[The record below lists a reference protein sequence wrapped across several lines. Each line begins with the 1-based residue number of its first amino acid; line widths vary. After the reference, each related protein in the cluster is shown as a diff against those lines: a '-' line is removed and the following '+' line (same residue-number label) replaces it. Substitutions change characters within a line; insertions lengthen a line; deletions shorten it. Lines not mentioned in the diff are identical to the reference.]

1 VDLFCAVEARGR
13 KFEHIITDDWLEQ
26 EDTRA
31 QFLAALWALV
41 RYWQQCGCNR
51 HDHLLASFEEWS
63 AIVGGIVVEAGFCDP
78 IKAAPELAMDEQGEA
93 FKRLF
98 CALAADLPTGTE
110 KAFTVGD
117 CREKAEALD
126 IWETLVAGAKDE
138 LKTFGARLKKFRG
151 RQWVD
156 AHGRRFEFGR
166 RETSRGSV
174 YPVHVFP
181 ITDATG

>member
-1 VDLFCAVEARGR
+1 
-13 KFEHIITDDWLEQ
+13 
-26 EDTRA
+26 
-31 QFLAALWALV
+31 
-41 RYWQQCGCNR
+41 
-51 HDHLLASFEEWS
+51 LLKSER
-63 AIVGGIVVEAGFCDP
+63 DP

-117 CREKAEALD
+117 CRAKAEALD

-151 RQWVD
+151 RQWSD
-156 AHGRRFEFGR
+156 EHGRRFEFGLKR
-166 RETSRGSV
+166 KTSRRSV
-174 YPVHVFP
+174 YPVRFIP
-181 ITDATG
+181 ITEATE